1 MQRVINRLL
10 AVSLIAFSFGSA
22 SGFAASTTTATTL
35 RTYRG
40 TVVKVVDGDTIN
52 MIPDGSRPGTK
63 PFRIRMIST
72 DTPETHLPGRGGPYS
87 QGYWGDAA
95 AQQLRSLVRVGDHIE
110 LDSYGIDHFGRVL
123 GKVYRDDQN
132 INLEMV
138 ASGWAALYVI
148 CDAVSCEMEA
158 QYRSACR
165 YAVQNGLGIFNPARP
180 IPQLP
185 FVFRSEKQDRPLSK
199 FVGNFRT
206 KKYVAPEKFE
216 DVQVCDRVFFMTEA
230 DARNEGY
237 TPSF

>member
-1 MQRVINRLL
+1 MQRVTNRLL
-10 AVSLIAFSFGSA
+10 AIVLIAFSFGSA
-22 SGFAASTTTATTL
+22 STFALDTNVL

-52 MIPDGSRPGTK
+52 MVPDGASGDAK

-87 QGYWGDAA
+87 QGYWGKAA
-95 AQQLRSLVRVGDHIE
+95 AEELRSLVRVGDRIE
-110 LDSYGIDHFGRVL
+110 LDSYGVDHYGRVL
-123 GKVYRDDQN
+123 GKVYKGARN
-132 INLEMV
+132 INLEMIE
-138 ASGWAALYVI
+138 SGWAALYVI

-158 QYRSACR
+158 EYRAACR
-165 YAVQNGLGIFNPARP
+165 RAMQDGRGIFNPARP

-185 FVFRSEKQDRPLSK
+185 FVFRSEKQERPLSK

-206 KKYVAPEKFE
+206 KKYVAPENFE
-216 DVQVCDRVFFMTEA
+216 DVALCDRVFFMTEA

-237 TPSF
+237 TRSRSF